1 MGAGLE
7 LLGIFGIVALS
18 VLLVAYI
25 FERCFGTTWAGLPG
39 PFTLRQLGRGLLF
52 DMLLFAGLGT
62 LLGTVLKLA
71 CSVGCC

>member
-25 FERCFGTTWAGLPG
+25 FENCFGTTWAGLHG
-39 PFTLRQLGRGLLF
+39 PFTLRQLVREWVLY
-52 DMLLFAGLGT
+52 MLLFAGLGT
-62 LLGTVLKLA
+62 LLERMLKLA
-71 CSVGCC
+71 CSVGC